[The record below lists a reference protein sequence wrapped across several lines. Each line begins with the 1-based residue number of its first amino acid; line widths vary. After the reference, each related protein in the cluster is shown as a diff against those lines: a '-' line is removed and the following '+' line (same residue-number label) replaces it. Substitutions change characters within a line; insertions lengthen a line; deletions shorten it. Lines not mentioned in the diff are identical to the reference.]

1 MSNKN
6 ALGQGFNNNFD
17 MLKPSQRITVMYM
30 ESNLGFAHVFL
41 G

>member
-6 ALGQGFNNNFD
+6 ALGQGFNNNFE
-17 MLKPSQRITVMYM
+17 RITVMYM